1 MRNSLAAKHF
11 ADQLRSLNGDGTN
24 QNRLVHGMCLFDFL
38 YDCVEF
44 LFFRHVYGIVHIH
57 TDDRAVGRDL
67 DNVHAVDVTELL
79 LLGEGST
86 GHAGFFLVFV
96 KEVLERDGC
105 QSLALSSYFNVLF
118 CLDCLMQTIGITAAR
133 HDTAGELIDDQ
144 NLVVFDYVVLVA
156 VHQIIGTQRQDHVV
170 LDLQVLRIG
179 EVLNMEEVLDF
190 LHTVI
195 GQGNEFVLLVD
206 DEVSGLLDLLAHDR
220 GHLGHLAACLA
231 ALHLVCQNICGLVQL
246 GGFAAL
252 SGNNQRCSCLVD
264 QDGVDLVDDTVSK
277 LSLYELLFVDHH
289 VVTQVIET
297 KFVVGDVGD
306 VACILLAALIVLHI
320 VQNDTDGQTE
330 ESVDFAHPLSISV
343 CQVIVDGNDVYT
355 ASGQCIQVS
364 RKGGNEGFSFTGFH
378 LGDTALMEDN
388 TTDQL
393 YAVVFHTE
401 GTFCCLAD
409 GCECFRENGI
419 QGFASVV
426 AVFIFLCLGTQLFI
440 GQRLH
445 GRAESFD
452 FVYDWIDSFQLALT
466 VRTKKFFCEFHRMFA
481 PAFSINCHI
490 NIWYYSTT
498 SGTR

>member
-1 MRNSLAAKHF
+1 
-11 ADQLRSLNGDGTN
+11 
-24 QNRLVHGMCLFDFL
+24 
-38 YDCVEF
+38 
-44 LFFRHVYGIVHIH
+44 
-57 TDDRAVGRDL
+57 
-67 DNVHAVDVTELL
+67 
-79 LLGEGST
+79 
-86 GHAGFFLVFV
+86 
-96 KEVLERDGC
+96 
-105 QSLALSSYFNVLF
+105 
-118 CLDCLMQTIGITAAR
+118 MQTIGITAAR

-179 EVLNMEEVLDF
+179 KVLDMEEVLDF

-277 LSLYELLFVDHH
+277 LSLYELLLVDHH

-343 CQVIVDGNDVYT
+343 CQVIVDGNNVDT

-378 LGDTALMEDN
+378 LSDTALMEDN

-452 FVYDWIDSFQLALT
+452 FVYNWIDSFQLTLT